1 MAQIDYDIAMERCAD
16 FLARMI
22 EKYGDKLLGE
32 IRKEEIKQRNTN
44 SVNVLKNNAKQ
55 YVKLNTSSTI
65 EIVHIFVYVFYDVL
79 NKNIE

>member
-1 MAQIDYDIAMERCAD
+1 MTQIDYDIAMERCAD

-44 SVNVLKNNAKQ
+44 SVNVLKNNAK
-55 YVKLNTSSTI
+55 
-65 EIVHIFVYVFYDVL
+65 
-79 NKNIE
+79 